1 MSALIPLTPHFLK
14 QLCTHR
20 CRSNLHCGPVLFS
33 VGSQVSGPTQKIAGH
48 KKCRGQV
55 SRPGPRAGVMTR
67 QGPPSP
73 AQARPGRDV
82 NDQIMSTACTGPW
95 EAREG
100 GGQFQIIEPSFGW
113 PREQGTKPIF
123 YHNPAIQFST
133 PQHHVVATFIFL
145 MFILNLLLG
154 A

>member
-1 MSALIPLTPHFLK
+1 M
-14 QLCTHR
+14 
-20 CRSNLHCGPVLFS
+20 LFS

-133 PQHHVVATFIFL
+133 TSCGGHLHISHVYPKSLVGSIIRVDWTFI
-145 MFILNLLLG
+145 
-154 A
+154 